1 MTSSCPPVIAFPPPP
16 PTSNTLSSRERS
28 VLVRSSKKLGRIL
41 GDVPRFVDEDPNTI
55 FSSRSSTSSGLSE
68 LMRTTTNTSTASLVH
83 KADAESSWHKR
94 KPTHLPPL
102 LKLSGAVA
110 VDSPSPTWSPASH
123 RATRRGSILS
133 TAPSIVSN
141 APSTVSGSS
150 NSDVPSASS
159 QRRTKIERLRRKLG
173 DEVPFDAV
181 FPSSSRSPRS
191 PHTPRT
197 AVPKTPRGRPS
208 THARSHARSRS
219 THTRADDARS
229 IAFSISSDEGVQ
241 TVTLSASTHVRSP
254 HPHKSKHTYQ
264 TGALPPVPPLPAHM
278 SSSRRAQGDGDDAG
292 LIRPRQKVT
301 AGSKIGGSDFKAA
314 RRAKREGRS
323 QTGQADV
330 GELIEMVGFMG
341 GGF

>member
-1 MTSSCPPVIAFPPPP
+1 MTSSYPRAIAFPPPP

-28 VLVRSSKKLGRIL
+28 VLVRTSKKLGRIL
-41 GDVPRFVDEDPNTI
+41 GDMPRFVDEDPNTVS
-55 FSSRSSTSSGLSE
+55 SSRSSNSSGLPE
-68 LMRTTTNTSTASLVH
+68 LTRTTTNTTTTASLAH

-110 VDSPSPTWSPASH
+110 VDSSSPTLSPASH
-123 RATRRGSILS
+123 HATRRGSVLS

-141 APSTVSGSS
+141 APSAVSGSS
-150 NSDVPSASS
+150 NSDAPSESS

-173 DEVPFDAV
+173 DEVPFDVV
-181 FPSSSRSPRS
+181 FPSPPRSPRS
-191 PHTPRT
+191 PRTPRT

-208 THARSHARSRS
+208 THAHARSRS
-219 THTRADDARS
+219 THTRPDDARS

-241 TVTLSASTHVRSP
+241 TVTLSTSTHVRSP
-254 HPHKSKHTYQ
+254 HPHKSKHTYH

-292 LIRPRQKVT
+292 LIRPRQKVA